1 MNRGTASTAARLR
14 AIKIDI
20 VESLGRSD
28 LSIGEIAARHGV
40 TPRYVQMLFESES
53 TTFTE
58 FLLDQRLACAHR
70 MLTDFRFAE
79 RSITSVAFDA
89 GFGDLSYFDRAFRRS
104 YGATPSAV
112 RADHAM
118 AARRPPA
125 DVVAMSRFS
134 TDAFP
139 ERERVAAWREVFG
152 RTVVGLD
159 IEPLNPERFH
169 AEATVW
175 QLPGLGVL
183 RASSAAVNLSHS
195 RELIVDDDLSF
206 MAAPTSPYAASQ
218 HGRNPVL
225 APGDSVL
232 MNNAEVGSMKLTSA
246 SRFTTFRVPV
256 APITARVGDI
266 GAVVARPIPAA
277 NMALRLLVGYLASML
292 DAEAVMTAE
301 LQQLAVTHVHDLLA
315 LALGATR
322 DGIEIAMG
330 RGVRAARLRAAK
342 DFVMRQL
349 GRHDL
354 SAATVA
360 AHLGV
365 APRYVDMLFETEG
378 ESSSEFVL
386 GQRLL
391 RAHRMLMDP
400 QCAGRSISAI
410 AFDVGFGDL
419 FHFNR
424 TFRRRFGGTPSEV
437 RSQAQRRGE

>member
-1 MNRGTASTAARLR
+1 MNRRTTWTAARLR
-14 AIKIDI
+14 AIKTDI
-20 VESLGRSD
+20 VENLGRSD
-28 LSIGEIAARHGV
+28 LSVGEIAARHGL
-40 TPRYVQMLFESES
+40 TPRYVQMLFESEG

-58 FLLDQRLACAHR
+58 FLLGQRLAQAHR

-79 RSITSVAFDA
+79 RSVTSVAFDA
-89 GFGDLSYFDRAFRRS
+89 GFGDLSYFDRVFRRS
-104 YGATPSAV
+104 YGATPSDV
-112 RADHAM
+112 RADHAK
-118 AARRPPA
+118 AAPPPS
-125 DVVAMSRFS
+125 DVVPMSRFS
-134 TDAFP
+134 ADAFP
-139 ERERVAAWREVFG
+139 ERERVAAWRELFG

-183 RASSAAVNLSHS
+183 RASSAAVHLRHS

-206 MAAPTSPYAASQ
+206 MAAPTSRYTASQ
-218 HGRNPVL
+218 LGRNPTL
-225 APGDSVL
+225 APGDGVL
-232 MNNAEVGSMKLTSA
+232 MNNAEVGSMKLASA
-246 SRFTTFRVPV
+246 ARFTTFRVPV
-256 APITARVGDI
+256 APIAARVGDI

-322 DGIEIAMG
+322 DGVEIAMG

-342 DFVMRQL
+342 AFAMQQL

-365 APRYVDMLFETEG
+365 APRDVDILFETEE
-378 ESSSEFVL
+378 ESFSQFVL

-391 RAHRMLMDP
+391 RARRMLMDP
-400 QCAGRSISAI
+400 HFAGHSISAI
-410 AFDVGFGDL
+410 AFDAGFNDL
-419 FHFNR
+419 SHFNR
-424 TFRRRFGGTPSEV
+424 AFRRRFGSTPFELQSH
-437 RSQAQRRGE
+437 ARRGGE

>member
-1 MNRGTASTAARLR
+1 MNRATSTAARLR
-14 AIKIDI
+14 AIKTDI
-20 VESLGRSD
+20 VENLARSD
-28 LSIGEIAARHGV
+28 LSIGEIAARHGL
-40 TPRYVQMLFESES
+40 TPRYVQMLFESEG

-58 FLLDQRLACAHR
+58 FVLDQRLACAHR
-70 MLTDFRFAE
+70 MLTDVRFAE

-89 GFGDLSYFDRAFRRS
+89 GFGDLSHFDRVFRRS
-104 YGATPSAV
+104 YGATPSEV
-112 RADHAM
+112 RAEHAV
-118 AARRPPA
+118 AAGTSSA
-125 DVVAMSRFS
+125 AAVSMSHFS
-134 TDAFP
+134 TEAFP

-152 RTVVGLD
+152 RTVVSLD
-159 IEPLNPERFH
+159 IEPLNAERFH

-183 RASSAAVNLSHS
+183 HASSDSVHLRHS
-195 RELIVDDDLSF
+195 RELIVDDDLSI
-206 MAAPTSPYAASQ
+206 MATTTTPYAVSQ

-225 APGDSVL
+225 AAGDGVL
-232 MNNAEVGSMKLTSA
+232 MNNAEVGSMTLASP

-256 APITARVGDI
+256 AAIAARVGDV
-266 GAVVARPIPAA
+266 GAAVARPIPAGS
-277 NMALRLLVGYLASML
+277 MALRLLVSYLASML
-292 DAEAVMTAE
+292 DAEAMMTPE
-301 LQQLAVTHVHDLLA
+301 LQQLAVAHVHDLLA

-322 DGIEIAMG
+322 DSAEIAMG

-342 DFVMRQL
+342 AFVMRQL

-360 AHLGV
+360 AELGV

-378 ESSSEFVL
+378 ESFSEFVL

-391 RAHRMLMDP
+391 RAHGMLTDP
-400 QCAGRSISAI
+400 QCAGRSIRTI
-410 AFDVGFGDL
+410 AFDVGFGDM

-437 RSQAQRRGE
+437 RSRAHHTGD